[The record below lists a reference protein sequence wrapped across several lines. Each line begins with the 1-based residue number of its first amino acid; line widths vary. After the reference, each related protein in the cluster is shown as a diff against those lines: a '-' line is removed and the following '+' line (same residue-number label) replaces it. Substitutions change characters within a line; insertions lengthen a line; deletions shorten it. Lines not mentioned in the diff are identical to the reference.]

1 MGDIKKINWKHQE
14 SEENPKMLEVY
25 LEQAYQNAL
34 CFALACEEP
43 EKNWHEPR
51 LLMTVIAGSDSTLQV
66 MKAAID
72 SGLKGMSFG
81 YGEKSLTGY
90 DFERE
95 FRIESEKGKFE
106 KFPITINSN
115 RKAIAIVH
123 DDLLSNGNYILSFD
137 GDPAEEVRKVLG
149 GGKYGLNILQEW
161 KEIVF
166 NELTERGH
174 LEQIETYYDE
184 GIFSDG
190 LSLLKLNFEEEEA
203 DNLLSELIKIG
214 KIKFPKSGTGEALK
228 DIDSLTDYMQGYSNA
243 MVEKL
248 SAEISPTHNPL
259 EEQGYKG
266 FEDFKR
272 PLFPVQSHV
281 STAVAKRLQKQK
293 AVIIQ
298 GEMSTGK
305 SAMMTAVADAVN
317 KMKGKEGYFACLMVP
332 PSLTKK
338 WATEE
343 IHFLLPDAKVYHI
356 QNTKDL
362 INFHVDWEKSGK
374 PKPKVPTFFVISFT
388 TMRGDCSLEPVV
400 SWEEKKTRKQTA
412 EQTLP
417 YRYGYTCPDCGN
429 AHQVIEDKSVE
440 INENGE
446 EIGKLTKRAMLFNEF
461 GTTRRLHSTKTP
473 ANAFCSECG
482 TSLWTKRVPTRYFS
496 FSEWVQHEKKI
507 VHAAKD
513 GNARLVKHIQS
524 GQPDPPKAVG
534 KPRRIATIEYI
545 RRQMN
550 KFFDISIIDEIHE
563 LKGGMTAQGNSLG
576 SLAAASKKV
585 VAGTGTLFGGK
596 SEDVYYLIWRLF
608 PHEMVNAGFKYSE
621 VNKWNQEFGNIET
634 TIYDQGDEGEY
645 SNKQSRGGT
654 KRTSKVLPGISPF
667 VFGKFLVQNTV
678 LVRLTDVWPDPV
690 ELVNVPTILV
700 DMDVELREA
709 YQDMTH
715 TFENAIQSHE
725 EGHKLYLPYTDSG
738 IAYPDNPFTFPE
750 FRLKLDRGDRVTIW
764 EPKHL
769 EEEHILPKE
778 KKLQELISAEI
789 SENRPVIVYVRDT
802 GSTKSERDVQPRL
815 EKVLSQV
822 EGTKVAI
829 LRTGTT
835 GTSNR
840 SDWLRQKVEQE
851 GYNVIIV
858 STKLVKVGLDLLCTP
873 TLIFYQFDWSLF
885 TMNQASRRSWR
896 IGQTEECRLYYLAYR
911 ETFQESMAQLI
922 AQKNKAAQ
930 ALNGDVST
938 DGLNAMLG
946 DEGDLQS
953 MLIQSIK
960 KGKKLKG
967 STEEWVATTSDRA
980 RELLQGIG
988 KKKKVSIKEQFI
1000 AWTKQ
1005 QIDSVSTRNLLISY
1019 TESIVSKV
1027 EKGEVL
1033 GFTVEKDVLH
1043 IDLIEAFGIDMVA
1056 DGSILAHLVDKP
1068 KKTSKLETF
1077 KTSSVELVEVKL
1089 EDNKRKKRSKSTPVE
1104 GQLGFELFA

>member
-1 MGDIKKINWKHQE
+1 MGDIKKINWKQPE
-14 SEENPKMLEVY
+14 TEENPKMLEVY

-43 EKNWHEPR
+43 EKNWQEPR
-51 LLMTVIAGSDSTLQV
+51 LLMTVIAGSDSTLQA

-72 SGLKGMSFG
+72 SGLNGISFG
-81 YGEKSLTGY
+81 HGVKSLTGY

-106 KFPITINSN
+106 KFPMTINHN
-115 RKAIAIVH
+115 RKALAIVH
-123 DDLLSNGNYILSFD
+123 DDLLGNGNYILSFD

-149 GGKYGLNILQEW
+149 GGKYGLNILPEW
-161 KEIVF
+161 KDIVF
-166 NELTERGH
+166 NELEERGH
-174 LEQIETYYDE
+174 LEQIELYFDK
-184 GIFSDG
+184 GVFPDG
-190 LSLLKLNFEEEEA
+190 LSLLKLNLEEENA
-203 DNLLSELIKIG
+203 DNLISELIKLE
-214 KIKFPKSGTGEALK
+214 KIKFPKSGTGETLK

-243 MVEKL
+243 MVAKL

-259 EEQGYKG
+259 EDEGYKG
-266 FEDFKR
+266 FNDFKR

-281 STAVAKRLQKQK
+281 STAVAKRLQGQK
-293 AVIIQ
+293 SVIIQ

-317 KMKGKEGYFACLMVP
+317 KMRGKKGYFACLMVP

-362 INFHVDWEKSGK
+362 IDIHVNWERNGK

-400 SWEEKKTRKQTA
+400 YWQEKKTKKQTA

-417 YRYGYTCPDCGN
+417 YRYGYICPDCGN
-429 AHQVIEDKSVE
+429 AHQVIENKSVE
-440 INENGE
+440 MNENGE
-446 EIGKLTKRAMLFNEF
+446 EEEKLTKRAMLFNEF
-461 GTTRRLHSTKTP
+461 GTTRRLHNTKTP

-482 TSLWTKRVPTRYFS
+482 SSLWTKRVPTRYSS
-496 FSEWVQHEKKI
+496 FSEWAQHEKKI

-513 GNARLVKHIQS
+513 GNGRLVKHIQS
-524 GQPDPPKAVG
+524 GQPEPPKAVG

-545 RRQMN
+545 RRQMKN
-550 KFFDISIIDEIHE
+550 FFDISIIDEVHE

-576 SLAAASKKV
+576 SLAASSKKV

-596 SEDVYYLIWRLF
+596 AEDVYYLLWRLF

-634 TIYDQGDEGEY
+634 TIYDQGEGEY

-700 DMDVELREA
+700 DMDAELREA
-709 YQDMTH
+709 YQDMSH
-715 TFENAIQSHE
+715 TFENAIQSHD

-750 FRLKLDRGDRVTIW
+750 FRLKTDDGDRIPIW
-764 EPKHL
+764 DPIHL
-769 EEEHILPKE
+769 DEDHILPKE
-778 KKLQELISAEI
+778 KKLQELVSTEI
-789 SENRPVIVYVRDT
+789 SENRPSIIYVRDT
-802 GSTKSERDVQPRL
+802 GSSKAERDIQPRL

-822 EGTKVAI
+822 EGAKVAV

-835 GTSNR
+835 GTSDR
-840 SDWLRQKVEQE
+840 SDWLRKKVEKE

-885 TMNQASRRSWR
+885 TMNQASRRAWR
-896 IGQTEECRLYYLAYR
+896 IGQTEECRLFYLAYR
-911 ETFQESMAQLI
+911 ETFQESMAQLV

-953 MLIQSIK
+953 MLIKSIK
-960 KGKKLKG
+960 KGEKLKG

-988 KKKKVSIKEQFI
+988 KKKKVSIKDQFI
-1000 AWTKQ
+1000 AWAKQ
-1005 QIDSVSTRNLLISY
+1005 QIDSPSTRNVLISNAE
-1019 TESIVSKV
+1019 TIVSRV
-1027 EKGEVL
+1027 ENGEVI
-1033 GFTVEKDVLH
+1033 GFKVQKDVLQV
-1043 IDLIEAFGIDMVA
+1043 DLIEAFGFDMVA
-1056 DGSILAHLVDKP
+1056 DGTVLAHLVDKP
-1068 KKTSKLETF
+1068 KKTVKTASFE
-1077 KTSSVELVEVKL
+1077 TSSVELIEVKS
-1089 EDNKRKKRSKSTPVE
+1089 EEGKRKKRGKSAPVE